1 MSNHNN
7 VATCY
12 FLDVGQGTSQMIHLG
27 EHRAIVIDTGSKRK
41 ENSSPLLSLLDEL
54 DIQTIEALVL
64 SHNDYD
70 HNGDIKNF
78 IDKYRE
84 RIHRVFILFDR
95 PLKENRTYNTM
106 RVAIDDDIK
115 FDEIVVRLEAK
126 KDVSDIFVDTENNL
140 SVSVLYPY
148 VRNNVELEKNGTCA
162 VIALLVGDQ
171 KIIFFGDAPVE
182 AWRTIIAHNGKQ
194 SLQILTVP
202 HHGGNFAIDMN
213 DREWFFEHVTTQY
226 AIVSV
231 GYGNKYNHPR
241 PEVIHS
247 FVQHNI
253 EIFCTQSN
261 PACHPACHFEI
272 PDNNV
277 TCCGTIVVDIGFNCT
292 VIRDVIKLRKIKN
305 QFQKRICKNSIIQY
319 D

>member
-1 MSNHNN
+1 M
-7 VATCY
+7 
-12 FLDVGQGTSQMIHLG
+12 
-27 EHRAIVIDTGSKRK
+27 RA
-41 ENSSPLLSLLDEL
+41 
-54 DIQTIEALVL
+54 
-64 SHNDYD
+64 
-70 HNGDIKNF
+70 
-78 IDKYRE
+78 
-84 RIHRVFILFDR
+84 
-95 PLKENRTYNTM
+95 
-106 RVAIDDDIK
+106 AIGDDIK
-115 FDEIVVRLEAK
+115 FDEIVERLEAK
-126 KDVSDIFVDTENNL
+126 KNVGDLFVDTKNNL

-148 VRNNVELEKNGTCA
+148 VRNNVELEKNGTCT

-171 KIIFFGDAPVE
+171 KIIFSGDAPVE

-202 HHGGNFAIDMN
+202 HHGGNFAINEN
-213 DREWFFEHVTTQY
+213 DREWFFENVTAQF

-231 GYGNKYNHPR
+231 GHNNKYNHPK
-241 PEVIHS
+241 PEVIRS

-261 PACHPACHFEI
+261 PACHFEI

-292 VIRDVIKLRKIKN
+292 VIRDVVKLRKIKN
-305 QFQKRICKNSIIQY
+305 QFQKRICKDSIIQY